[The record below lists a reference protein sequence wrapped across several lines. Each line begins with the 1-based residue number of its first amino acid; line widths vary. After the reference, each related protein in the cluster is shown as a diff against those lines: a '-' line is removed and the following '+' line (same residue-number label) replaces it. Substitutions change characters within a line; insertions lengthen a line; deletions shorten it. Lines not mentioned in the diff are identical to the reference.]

1 METFSQLI
9 VDGNLINSTVNID
22 DQPQY
27 RARGPYVRHWV
38 SIVHSSLNNL

>member
-9 VDGNLINSTVNID
+9 VDGNLINSRVNID

-27 RARGPYVRHWV
+27 VHRG
-38 SIVHSSLNNL
+38 LMLDTG

>member
-9 VDGNLINSTVNID
+9 VDGNVMSSMVNID

-27 RARGPYVRHWV
+27 VHRG
-38 SIVHSSLNNL
+38 LMLDAG

>member
-27 RARGPYVRHWV
+27 
-38 SIVHSSLNNL
+38 VHGDLMLDTG

>member
-9 VDGNLINSTVNID
+9 VDGNLINSTVSID

-27 RARGPYVRHWV
+27 VHRG
-38 SIVHSSLNNL
+38 LMLDTG

>member
-27 RARGPYVRHWV
+27 VHRDLVRQVLGKHRAFI
-38 SIVHSSLNNL
+38 SQ